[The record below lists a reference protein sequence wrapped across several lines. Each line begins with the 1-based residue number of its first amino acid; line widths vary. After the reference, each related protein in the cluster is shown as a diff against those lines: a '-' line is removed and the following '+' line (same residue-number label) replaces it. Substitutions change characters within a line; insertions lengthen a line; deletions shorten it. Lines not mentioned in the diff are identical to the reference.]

1 MIPAFTADT
10 VLGVVCLGS
19 CSPCTYITNDLA
31 IIGVSVPSTSCDLDS
46 SEQVSITVVNNGMV
60 VENSF
65 DASYSL
71 NGSSSAIETNSIP
84 MNPGDTLDFPFF
96 ALVDLSNDGT
106 YNFEFNLAPAVDDDT
121 SNNHFSSSVE
131 NLSTPSAPT
140 VSGDEI
146 CSGDSALVIGSS
158 TVGQITW
165 YDDMVAG
172 TVVGVG
178 DTLHATPTTTTSYY
192 AEVSIDSCASVRS
205 EATVVVNDCS
215 HIGELGFKFLKIYP
229 NPSSGQFTISN
240 DEQIN
245 EIVILDLQGKLMFKQ
260 VDINLK
266 EVEIDLSD
274 VVNGMYAVNIKISN
288 GVINKYITIQ

>member
-1 MIPAFTADT
+1 DAMSDPDGDGVWQLTKSLSGAAEYLFAIDTNGVGGWDINEANDHTQPCTNGNATYTNRVIPAFTADT

-31 IIGVSVPSTSCDLDS
+31 IIGVSVPSSSCDLDS

-96 ALVDLSNDGT
+96 TLVDLSSDGT

-146 CSGDSALVIGSS
+146 CSGDSALV
-158 TVGQITW
+158 
-165 YDDMVAG
+165 
-172 TVVGVG
+172 
-178 DTLHATPTTTTSYY
+178 
-192 AEVSIDSCASVRS
+192 
-205 EATVVVNDCS
+205 
-215 HIGELGFKFLKIYP
+215 
-229 NPSSGQFTISN
+229 
-240 DEQIN
+240 
-245 EIVILDLQGKLMFKQ
+245 
-260 VDINLK
+260 
-266 EVEIDLSD
+266 
-274 VVNGMYAVNIKISN
+274 
-288 GVINKYITIQ
+288 